1 MYTPPK
7 IPGHLA
13 TLVAERTNETVKTV
27 TNVVEHVLSY
37 VVEQLLQRSAAGE
50 PVRIPSFGVFVA
62 VMNPGGRRH
71 LNPKTKEV
79 VVSKTTFRVRA
90 SRLLFGRKK

>member
-1 MYTPPK
+1 M
-7 IPGHLA
+7 
-13 TLVAERTNETVKTV
+13 
-27 TNVVEHVLSY
+27 
-37 VVEQLLQRSAAGE
+37 
-50 PVRIPSFGVFVA
+50 RIPSFGVFVA
-62 VMNPGGRRH
+62 VMNPGGRRR